1 MYSQS
6 QVNHYFN
13 AANNTLSGE
22 DNVGHS
28 YLDAPDL
35 ENDDEEFA
43 MLQMEAARAMNL
55 TDENDD
61 YSESEAVFERL
72 ECAIEKTES
81 ESNDKKKKHSMKHF
95 DYYLSKCGEKYS
107 FTSHKT
113 MKYEDINKDLV
124 GKYTTYLGELARQR
138 MSPNLPLLK
147 YLSALGYLSAFKC
160 WCLDKW
166 DNHDKPKVFEK
177 DNWKRYLRS
186 IRKMKLKQARLN
198 NEVCFYILN
207 SKILLNKKKL

>member
-1 MYSQS
+1 M
-6 QVNHYFN
+6 
-13 AANNTLSGE
+13 
-22 DNVGHS
+22 
-28 YLDAPDL
+28 
-35 ENDDEEFA
+35 
-43 MLQMEAARAMNL
+43 
-55 TDENDD
+55 
-61 YSESEAVFERL
+61 
-72 ECAIEKTES
+72 IEKTEI

-95 DYYLSKCGEKYS
+95 DYYLSKCAMDEFS
-107 FTSHKT
+107 FTSHKS
-113 MKYEDINKDLV
+113 MKYEDIDKKLL

-147 YLSALGYLSAFKC
+147 YLSALSYLSAFKC

-166 DNHDKPKVFEK
+166 DDRDKPKVFEK

-207 SKILLNKKKL
+207 SKFLLNKKKFNDNFF